1 MTRLILLRIL
11 ESYFRHRWVY
21 FLPVLVL
28 SIVGGAYIF
37 TREPEYLANGVVFV
51 KQESLLAEL
60 TSVRDVG
67 FSWNTPAQD
76 VSEELTDLMQTDAF
90 IRAIIQ
96 KTDLEAD
103 MDDGPSAVDETIE
116 SVRTAVWAVPLGKNQ
131 ILIGAATDDPQ
142 VTYQLVNAAMENFIQ
157 WKINSD
163 RVESETALN
172 FFQDLLTTYKA
183 NLETAREDLK
193 NYLIGHPEPVR
204 GDRPDLEILEIER
217 LQSELQVAGTR
228 YSKTLDGIES
238 ARLALAQVESDA
250 TQTYIVVDQPVLPE
264 KPEISRKDLAIE
276 LAIFVAVGVILS
288 GIGIGGGALL
298 DRSFLFPVD
307 VVNLTGLPVL
317 ASVPYVKMTSDT
329 KQRKKK
335 AADDAKTGRKSALGM
350 PISSPQNGNAEVDIP
365 ERQVS

>member
-1 MTRLILLRIL
+1 L

-21 FLPVLVL
+21 LLPVLVL
-28 SIVGGAYIF
+28 SIVGGVYIF
-37 TREPEYLANGVVFV
+37 AREPEYLANGVVFV
-51 KQESLLAEL
+51 KQESFLAEL

-103 MDDGPSAVDETIE
+103 MDGGPSVVDEAIE
-116 SVRTAVWAVPLGKNQ
+116 SVRTAIWAVPLGKNQ

-142 VTYQLVNAAMENFIQ
+142 ITYQLVNATMENFIQ

-163 RVESETALN
+163 RVESETALT
-172 FFQDLLTTYKA
+172 FFQDLLDTYKT
-183 NLETAREDLK
+183 NLETAREDLR
-193 NYLIGHPEPVR
+193 NYLIAHPEPVR

-228 YSKTLDGIES
+228 YSKTLDGVES

-250 TQTYIVVDQPVLPE
+250 TQTYIVVDQPVIPD

-276 LAIFVAVGVILS
+276 LAIFIAVGVVLS
-288 GIGIGGGALL
+288 VIGIGSGALL

-307 VVNLTGLPVL
+307 IMNLTGLPVL
-317 ASVPYVKMTSDT
+317 ASVPHVRVTADA
-329 KQRKKK
+329 KQKRKKDSK
-335 AADDAKTGRKSALGM
+335 DFREARKSASSLH
-350 PISSPQNGNAEVDIP
+350 IASSPNGSLEVDMP
-365 ERQVS
+365 EGQES